1 MHLHEIRTIDVL
13 VEVLL
18 CTPISGLYL
27 LSLPHLRNF
36 QDKEAPELNNLGQEL
51 ELLH

>member
-18 CTPISGLYL
+18 CTPIFGLYL